1 MKKQLVWL
9 ISSFLVGIGCF
20 LFLQHDNHSAA
31 FQDSAPEL
39 TPQAVVASFNKDPT
53 IQLTTKEV
61 YWTETLSDTQAIAYA
76 ETQTTRYLIVLR
88 RNEATYAVT
97 HVTRRTVHDGQEWA
111 EADVIETD
119 AGRFL
124 IVIGENH
131 RRLIDH
137 LTIAPYKVSL
147 TNGAEETRAIEAMTR
162 TFDVA
167 TKERFHTVQKLP
179 QAFSKSLFFDLHAV
193 DASGAERFRFLS
205 NSID

>member
-1 MKKQLVWL
+1 MKKQFIWL

-31 FQDSAPEL
+31 FQDSVPEL
-39 TPQAVVASFNKDPT
+39 TPQAVVASFNKDAT
-53 IQLTTKEV
+53 IPLTTKEV
-61 YWTETLSDTQAIAYA
+61 YWTEALSDTQAVAYA
-76 ETQTTRYLIVLR
+76 ETKTTRYLIVLR
-88 RNEATYAVT
+88 RNEATYVVT

-111 EADVIETD
+111 EGDVIDTD

-124 IVIGENH
+124 IVVGEND

-147 TNGAEETRAIEAMTR
+147 TNGVEETRAIEAMTR

-179 QAFSKSLFFDLHAV
+179 QAFPKSLFFDLHAV

-205 NSID
+205 NTID